1 MSEDFSRLIEESIS
15 KLQVKSGA
23 IIMGTVID
31 VKKDLVIV
39 NAGLKSEGMI
49 PIDQFIG
56 FDGKVEVKEGDTV
69 EVTVDAIEDG
79 FGETKL
85 SREKAKKARAWV
97 SLSEAFEEK
106 KILEG
111 RITGKVKGGFT
122 VDLAD
127 IKAFL
132 PGSIVD
138 VRPVRETTYLEG
150 KDLEFI
156 VIKIDKKRKELNV
169 KKK

>member
-69 EVTVDAIEDG
+69 LYGQYSGTE
-79 FGETKL
+79 
-85 SREKAKKARAWV
+85 
-97 SLSEAFEEK
+97 
-106 KILEG
+106 
-111 RITGKVKGGFT
+111 
-122 VDLAD
+122 
-127 IKAFL
+127 
-132 PGSIVD
+132 
-138 VRPVRETTYLEG
+138 
-150 KDLEFI
+150 
-156 VIKIDKKRKELNV
+156 IKIDGGD
-169 KKK
+169 